1 MLKSLE
7 TIQYLRIYLI
17 DMLKSLETHNTVIIK
32 KLLQNQPTIIYS
44 GSWVSEFSVRKRESP
59 GDEGI
64 SQY

>member
-1 MLKSLE
+1 
-7 TIQYLRIYLI
+7 
-17 DMLKSLETHNTVIIK
+17 MLKSLETHNTVIIK